1 MGRPKKE
8 KPNKQGL
15 YEVKITIG
23 KNFDGTLIRKS
34 FRSAV
39 SKADA
44 RAKAEKYKIEQA
56 VYDRTGE
63 YISDSKITF
72 ETWARKVL
80 ESLKGTVK
88 DSSYNLTYKNSIEN
102 HLIPYFG
109 KHHIADIKQI
119 DIQKYFNEKGKT
131 LSEETLKKHKM
142 SLNKIFES
150 AVLNDV
156 CMKNPCQSIKLISEI
171 KPQKKRIYT
180 KEQCKLVLDY
190 SLTHRFGIGIYLML
204 TYGISRSELL
214 GLKWEDIELNERIMH
229 IRRGV
234 TDVQNAS
241 TGKMEVVIGE
251 PKNDFRKRDILLFSE
266 TAELLKIY
274 QNGSEYVIC
283 NSNKKVCSPRT
294 WSRRH
299 YDVFMKDMHK
309 YYQEKGIEIPKLN
322 PHELRHTRA
331 SIWVNGGEN
340 IFAVADVLGHSDLKM
355 LRKRYA
361 HSDVEST
368 RKLLK
373 ID

>member
-1 MGRPKKE
+1 
-8 KPNKQGL
+8 
-15 YEVKITIG
+15 
-23 KNFDGTLIRKS
+23 
-34 FRSAV
+34 
-39 SKADA
+39 
-44 RAKAEKYKIEQA
+44 
-56 VYDRTGE
+56 
-63 YISDSKITF
+63 
-72 ETWARKVL
+72 
-80 ESLKGTVK
+80 
-88 DSSYNLTYKNSIEN
+88 
-102 HLIPYFG
+102 
-109 KHHIADIKQI
+109 
-119 DIQKYFNEKGKT
+119 
-131 LSEETLKKHKM
+131 M
-142 SLNKIFES
+142 SH
-150 AVLNDV
+150 DV

-214 GLKWEDIELNERIMH
+214 GLKWEDIDFNERIMH

-234 TDVQNAS
+234 TDVQNAF

-251 PKNDFRKRDILLFSE
+251 PKNDFRKRDIPLFSE
-266 TAELLKIY
+266 TAELLKTY

-309 YYQEKGIEIPKLN
+309 YYQEKGIEIPELN

-373 ID
+373 IN